1 MDISS
6 PWYLLSYLIHLYY
19 STILAKNQWVC
30 YN

>member
-6 PWYLLSYLIHLYY
+6 PWYLLSYLIQFYY
-19 STILAKNQWVC
+19 ITILAKKQYVC